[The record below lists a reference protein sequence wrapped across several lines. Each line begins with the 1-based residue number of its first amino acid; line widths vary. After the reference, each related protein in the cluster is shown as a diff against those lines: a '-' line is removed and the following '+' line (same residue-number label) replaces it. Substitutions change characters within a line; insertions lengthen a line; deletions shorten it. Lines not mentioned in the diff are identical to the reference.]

1 MASFMLCP
9 FLLNERCC
17 DCLDLTSMVERVDAG
32 EQEPLSPVHG
42 AKFGMA
48 PDNIQVG
55 IGLGLRDDCSQLL
68 AKPLQV
74 SQEIRSCR
82 FLRRRNNGILN
93 IWRLL
98 TALEHFSNGRCVKSS
113 HCTHVQQ
120 YVDGRPLSFT
130 WSRSGEGI
138 RNGRDCCQK
147 LLMRFLQCLDELRR

>member
-42 AKFGMA
+42 AELGMA

-55 IGLGLRDDCSQLL
+55 IGLGLQDDCYQLL
-68 AKPLQV
+68 AKPLPL
-74 SQEIRSCR
+74 SQRDRSR
-82 FLRRRNNGILN
+82 RILRCTNNRMLN

-98 TALEHFSNGRCVKSS
+98 AALERFINGRWGKSC
-113 HCTHVQQ
+113 HRMHVQQ
-120 YVDGRPLSFT
+120 GVESK
-130 WSRSGEGI
+130 
-138 RNGRDCCQK
+138 Q
-147 LLMRFLQCLDELRR
+147 